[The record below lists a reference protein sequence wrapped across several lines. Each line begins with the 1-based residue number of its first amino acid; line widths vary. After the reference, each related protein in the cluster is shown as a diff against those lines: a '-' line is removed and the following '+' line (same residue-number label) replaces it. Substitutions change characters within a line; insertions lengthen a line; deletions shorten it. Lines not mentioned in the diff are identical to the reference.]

1 MATKRGQSFQDT
13 TTIESATNATI
24 KAAVATC
31 NYTITEIIVS
41 IYAFQ
46 NDGTLALND
55 GTTTYFGP
63 FLCKDGNGHTIFLR
77 FKDGFTW
84 GKGKAIIVTVGT
96 SAVKAR
102 VTVKGFMNS

>member
-1 MATKRGQSFQDT
+1 MAVKRGQDFQAT
-13 TTIESATNATI
+13 NTIESATSVTI
-24 KAAVATC
+24 KAAITTC
-31 NYTITEIIVS
+31 NYTITEIVIS

-46 NDGTLALND
+46 DTGTLALND

-63 FLCKDGNGHTIFLR
+63 WLCKDGNGHTIVLR

-84 GKGKAIIVTVGT
+84 GKGKAIIVTVAT
-96 SAVKAR
+96 AAVKAR